1 MTGSTSSAGLGAP
14 AADDA
19 ATTAAGVQPSDGGS
33 RGRRR
38 SRTLRRVLLGILLL
52 LLCSAAVL
60 AWVGHD
66 ALQARSELKAAAA
79 QVTVLQAQVEKGDR
93 AGAKESLA
101 SLQDHSSAARAS
113 THGPH
118 WSAVR
123 ALPWVG
129 PNVAAV
135 QAVSEVIDGLAV
147 NALPTLMDA
156 TELVDPT
163 TLVLDDGRVDVQS
176 LAKAAP
182 SVVAANGEVQA
193 AVQTLDAIDPDALL
207 PAVAAPLSDLRRQ
220 VGTVAL
226 TTATAARAVQ
236 LLPPMLGADG
246 PRQYLMLVQNNS
258 EQRATGWR
266 LHPHRAQGRERQG
279 GGRPRRRSTGR
290 EPGQSPHADP
300 APHGCRAGPVRHRA
314 WASTWPTSPS
324 PPTSRVRV
332 SWQQPSG
339 SSRWESTL
347 TASCRSTRARWP
359 RSWARRVQSTL
370 TSGQVLTSKNAEE
383 LLMNTVYLKILDPQ
397 KQDEFFAATAGK
409 VFEAML
415 AGQGKPAPV
424 VDALAQSARE
434 GRVMVWSSHPQE
446 QALLSGTV
454 LSGELAGVDG
464 TSPVIGVYLNDGT
477 AAKIGYYLR
486 TDVVATSTTC
496 HPDGSQ
502 SVHVRVSLTNTAPKN
517 AADLPPYISA
527 GSVIPKGQV
536 RMNVLLYAPTGGRVD
551 DVRVSNGAQG
561 GLLADPQRPR
571 RGGAHGPAQAR
582 PEPGHRLRRAHRSGA
597 RPGPR
602 ILRVT
607 PLIFGTNRV
616 FTLHNVQ

>member
-19 ATTAAGVQPSDGGS
+19 ATTAAGVQPSGVGS

-52 LLCSAAVL
+52 LLLVGAAV
-60 AWVGHD
+60 AWVGYD
-66 ALQARSELKAAAA
+66 ALQARSELTAAAA

-113 THGPH
+113 THGPQ

-123 ALPWVG
+123 ALPWAG

-135 QAVSEVIDGLAV
+135 QAVSEVIDGLAR

-207 PAVAAPLSDLRRQ
+207 PAVAAPLGDLRRQ

-246 PRQYLMLVQNNS
+246 PRQYLLLVQNNS
-258 EQRATGWR
+258 EQRATGGVST
-266 LHPHRAQGRERQG
+266 LIVLKAVNGKVTVTQT
-279 GGRPRRRSTGR
+279 RSTGGNLANLPTPILPLTDAEQALFGTELGIYMADVTLTPDFPR
-290 EPGQSPHADP
+290 SGQLAAAMWKQQVGDDLDGVLSIDPGAL
-300 APHGCRAGPVRHRA
+300 AEVLGATGPV
-314 WASTWPTSPS
+314 
-324 PPTSRVRV
+324 
-332 SWQQPSG
+332 
-339 SSRWESTL
+339 
-347 TASCRSTRARWP
+347 
-359 RSWARRVQSTL
+359 TL
-370 TSGQVLTSKNAEE
+370 TSGEVLTSKNAEE
-383 LLMNTVYLKILDPQ
+383 LLMNTVYLKIVDPE
-397 KQDEFFAATAGK
+397 KQDEFFAATAAK

-424 VDALAQSARE
+424 VDALARSARE
-434 GRVMVWSSHPQE
+434 GRVMAWSAHPQE

-454 LSGELAGVDG
+454 LSGELTGVDA

-486 TDVVATSTTC
+486 TDVDATSTTC

-502 SVHVRVSLTNTAPKN
+502 SVHVRVSLTNNAPKN

-551 DVRVSNGAQG
+551 DVRVSTGEQGVFSQTHNG
-561 GLLADPQRPR
+561 LAVVGRTVQLKPGQSQVIDYDVLSGPGQT
-571 RGGAHGPAQAR
+571 GAPK
-582 PEPGHRLRRAHRSGA
+582 
-597 RPGPR
+597 
-602 ILRVT
+602 LRVT
-607 PLIFGTNRV
+607 PLIFGTNKVVHSARC
-616 FTLHNVQ
+616 Q